1 MYWFLILF
9 ISSICTLNAV
19 EFFNVKLRDRIS
31 SQSGSVEIRERIQRW
46 APSETAVIV
55 CDMWDSHH
63 CYNAVKRVKEIAP
76 RIDKLIHEVRASG
89 GTVIHSPSSCVD
101 FYKSNPARIRAKNA
115 PAANNLPDGINA
127 WMHWISKEEEEAG
140 YPIDHSDGGE
150 DDDPDEHKKWSQKL
164 QSMGRNPRSPWKR
177 QIDLI
182 KIDNDRDYITDS
194 GVENWN
200 ILESKKINNVMVL
213 GVHTNMCV
221 LGRPFGLRQLA
232 KNNKNV
238 VLVRDLTDTMYNP
251 KMPPFVSHF
260 AGTDLIVRH
269 IEKYVCPTISS
280 EDIVGESFPK
290 FQSDDR
296 PKILFLIGEKEYL
309 TRLTLPD
316 YAEKN
321 LTAKYR
327 LEFRFA
333 KDGQNDFGDLNSSL
347 DEADLLFVSVRRRAL
362 PSEQLRAVTEYIMA
376 SNPVIGIRT
385 SSHAFSLRNQ
395 KPPQG
400 HDVWEMFDPE
410 VFGGNYHGHYG
421 SDAKTFA
428 KVVDSK
434 HSIMKGVTVDEF
446 PTGGSLYK
454 VLPLEKNTSVL
465 MTGRAV
471 GINENQPV
479 AWSYKNKFGGKSF
492 YTSLGH
498 KNDFSNLNFI
508 KMIDN
513 AVSWALHKDAKKK
526 IKKVRISSP
535 RSEGSLGYPKR
546 HPIEGAMSPRDSSKL
561 ISVPD
566 DLSVDLVLSEP
577 IIKQPLHLSFDSRGR
592 LWVVQYIQYP
602 DPAGLK
608 RVSRD
613 KVWRVAYDKVPP
625 PPPYPSGSPFIGKD
639 KISIHEDTNGDG
651 EFDNH
656 KIFVDGLNMVTS
668 VAHDGSG
675 VWVTNPPYLLY
686 YPDQNGDDVPDSDP
700 VVHLEGFGL
709 EDSHSIA
716 NSLSIG
722 PDGWIYGAQGSTVSA
737 AVTSPLSVG
746 PKVPVK
752 SMGQNVWRYH
762 PKNHVYEIFAEGG
775 GNAFGLEID
784 SRGRVYSGH
793 NGGNTRGFHYVLG
806 GYYQKSWGKH
816 GALTNDH
823 AYGYFPAMK
832 NAQVERFTHQFIIY
846 EGNGLPERYEGKLFG
861 VDVLHNKLVL
871 SEVLNDGSTFQTKD
885 ITPVMSSNDPWFRP
899 VMVTDSPDGSI
910 YVADWYDRQVNHYRN
925 HEGQIDHELGRV
937 YRIRTKGKVTFNKK
951 INLTDLSEIDLLE
964 ATRSDSRWLRRSALV
979 ELRRRYNINEIPELK
994 RKQPSNASELELLL
1008 GSDKLIPIKDITDIG
1023 LRGYAVR
1030 RFAGKA
1036 ISEKHRNALIELAIV
1051 EESPE
1056 VVSQLIAV
1064 SKRMD
1069 SNDGFKIV
1077 KNVLSRNLFDS
1088 DPHIPLLIWWSIE
1101 SKAESDVAAIKELFS
1116 ENNIWRNKIVRN
1128 DVIGRIMR
1136 RYASQETIEGYLMC
1150 AFLLKNAVD
1159 QEVKKTLISGFSEAL
1174 RGKQIGAMPKALLT
1188 QFDATKDLLP
1198 LPLRIRINSTG
1209 AVDEAIVLLT
1219 NKNTPTS
1226 SLVELVSTLGFVNSE
1241 AAINAIK
1248 SLLSKGAHKDVQVAC
1263 LAVLSAYCADIEVK
1277 ELAFN
1282 KALSREAMIREAAL
1296 DLLAS
1301 ELSAALFLVD
1311 RCKKGKFSLENANAS
1326 MHEKLR
1332 AHEDQSINR
1341 YLSKLFKNIDSK
1353 ITDAQELEIVRIKE
1367 IVSTGGGN
1375 PKNGEKTFTRLC
1387 IGCHKMFDKGGE
1399 IGPDLTSYQ
1408 RNDKDALLMS
1418 LVAPGAEIREGYE
1431 NVIIK
1436 TKSDTVHSGF
1446 LVEDTAK
1453 YVAIR
1458 ELSGASRVFER
1469 NQIKSLAN
1477 TDVSLMPQGLLNGID
1492 DNALKDFFAYLRSTT
1507 PPF

>member
-1 MYWFLILF
+1 MHWFLTLF
-9 ISSICTLNAV
+9 ISSICTLNAI
-19 EFFNVKLRDRIS
+19 EPFNVKLRDRITS
-31 SQSGSVEIRERIQRW
+31 ESGGVEIRERIERW
-46 APSETAVIV
+46 VPSDTAVII

-63 CYNAVKRVKEIAP
+63 CYNAVKRANEIAP
-76 RIDKLIHEVRASG
+76 RIDKLIYEVRAAG
-89 GTVIHSPSSCVD
+89 GTIIHSPSSCVD
-101 FYKSNPARIRAKNA
+101 FYKANPARIRATNA
-115 PAANNLPDGINA
+115 PASNNLPDGISA
-127 WMHWISKEEEEAG
+127 WMHWISEEEENAG

-150 DDDPDEHKKWSQKL
+150 DDEPDEHKKWSQKL

-200 ILESKKINNVMVL
+200 ILESKKIKNVMVL

-232 KNNKNV
+232 KNGKNV

-251 KMPPFVSHF
+251 KMSPFVSHF

-280 EDIVGESFPK
+280 EDIVGKSFTK
-290 FQSDDR
+290 FKSDNR
-296 PKILFLIGEKEYL
+296 PKILFLIGEKEYF
-309 TRLTLPD
+309 TKVTLPA

-321 LTAKYR
+321 LTSKYR

-333 KDGQNDFGDLNSSL
+333 KDGQNDFGDLNAAL
-347 DEADLLFVSVRRRAL
+347 NDADLLFVSVRRRAL
-362 PSEQLRAVTEYIMA
+362 PSDQLKAVKDYIMA
-376 SNPVIGIRT
+376 ANPVIGIRT

-400 HDVWEMFDPE
+400 HEVWEMFDLE
-410 VFGGNYHGHYG
+410 VFGGNYNDHYG
-421 SDAKTFA
+421 SGKETFA
-428 KVVDSK
+428 KAVDAA
-434 HSIMKGVTVDEF
+434 HPIMKGVTMDEF
-446 PTGGSLYK
+446 STGGSLYK
-454 VLPLEKNTSVL
+454 VLPLQKNTHVL
-465 MTGRAV
+465 MNGRAV
-471 GINENQPV
+471 GIKGNQPV
-479 AWSYKNKFGGKSF
+479 AWSYRNKFGGKSF

-498 KNDFSNLNFI
+498 KDDFSNLSFI

-513 AVSWALHKDAKKK
+513 AISWALPKDGKIKNKK
-526 IKKVRISSP
+526 IKVSGPLPNDK
-535 RSEGSLGYPKR
+535 LGYPQR
-546 HPIEGAMSPRDSSKL
+546 YPIEGAMSPRDSTKL

-566 DLSVDLVLSEP
+566 DLTVDLVLSEP
-577 IIKQPLHLSFDSRGR
+577 IVKQPLHLSFDSRGR

-651 EFDNH
+651 EFDKH
-656 KIFVDGLNMVTS
+656 KIFVEGLNMATS
-668 VAHDGSG
+668 IAHAGDG

-686 YPDQNGDDVPDSDP
+686 YPDKNGDDVPDSDP
-700 VVHLEGFGL
+700 IVHLKGFGL

-722 PDGWIYGAQGSTVSA
+722 PDGWLYGAQGSTVSA
-737 AVTSPLSVG
+737 AITSPLADK
-746 PKVPVK
+746 PKAPIK

-762 PKNHVYEIFAEGG
+762 PKEHVYEIFAEGG

-793 NGGNTRGFHYVLG
+793 NGGNTRGFHYILG

-832 NAQVERFTHQFIIY
+832 NEQVERFTHQFIIY
-846 EGNGLPERYEGKLFG
+846 EGNGLPERYHGKLFG
-861 VDVLHNKLVL
+861 VDVLHNNLVL
-871 SEVLNDGSTFQTKD
+871 SQVSNDGSTFKTKD
-885 ITPVMSSNDPWFRP
+885 VTRVMSSKDPWFRP

-937 YRIRTKGKVTFNKK
+937 YRIRTKGRRPFNNK
-951 INLTDLSEIDLLE
+951 INLTDLSKVDLLE
-964 ATRSDSRWLRRSALV
+964 VSRSDSRWLRRSALV
-979 ELRRRYNINEIPELK
+979 ELRKSHELTDINELK
-994 RKQPSNASELELLL
+994 RKQPSNATELELMLSSNNL
-1008 GSDKLIPIKDITDIG
+1008 MPIKGITDIG

-1030 RFAGKA
+1030 RVAGVTM
-1036 ISEKHRNALIELAIV
+1036 SEKHRKALIELAMV

-1056 VVSQLIAV
+1056 VVSQLIAI
-1064 SKRMD
+1064 SKRMN

-1077 KNVLSRNLFDS
+1077 KTVASRDLFDS

-1101 SKAESDVAAIKELFS
+1101 SKAESDVDAVKKLFS
-1116 ENNIWRNKIVRN
+1116 DDSIWRSKIIRK

-1150 AFLLKNAVD
+1150 AFFLNNATD
-1159 QEVKKTLISGFSEAL
+1159 QEVKKTLIDGFSEAT
-1174 RGKQIGAMPKALLT
+1174 RGKQIGVMPETLLSE
-1188 QFDATKDLLP
+1188 FDAAKNLLP
-1198 LPLRIRINSTG
+1198 LPLRIRINFTG
-1209 AVDEAIVLLT
+1209 AVDEAITFLN
-1219 NKNTPTS
+1219 NKNTSTP
-1226 SLVELVSTLGFVNSE
+1226 SLVEIISTLGFVNNE
-1241 AAINAIK
+1241 AAIDAIK
-1248 SLLSKGAHKDVQVAC
+1248 SLVFKGAHKDVEIAC
-1263 LAVLSAYCADIEVK
+1263 LAVLSAYCADNEVK
-1277 ELAFN
+1277 KLAFN
-1282 KALSREAMIREAAL
+1282 KVLSREAMIRVAAL

-1301 ELSAALFLVD
+1301 ELSGALFLVE
-1311 RCKKGKFSLENANAS
+1311 RCKEGDFPLQTANAS
-1326 MHEKLR
+1326 IHEKLR
-1332 AHEDQSINR
+1332 AHGDPSINN
-1341 YLSKLFKNIDSK
+1341 YLSKLLKNNDSK
-1353 ITDAQELEIVRIKE
+1353 ITDAQEREILRISE

-1375 PKNGEKTFTRLC
+1375 PKTGEKTFTRLC

-1399 IGPDLTSYQ
+1399 VGPDLTSYQ

-1418 LVAPGAEIREGYE
+1418 LVVPGAEIREGYE
-1431 NVIIK
+1431 NVIIN
-1436 TKSDTVHSGF
+1436 TKSHTVHSGF

-1458 ELSGASRVFER
+1458 ELSGATRVFER
-1469 NQIKSLAN
+1469 NKIKSLTN
-1477 TDVSLMPQGLLNGID
+1477 TGISLMPQGLLHGID
-1492 DNALKDFFAYLRSTT
+1492 DATLKDFFAYLRSTT

>member
-1 MYWFLILF
+1 MYGFLILF
-9 ISSICTLNAV
+9 ISSICTLNAI
-19 EFFNVKLRDRIS
+19 ESFNVKLRDRITGE
-31 SQSGSVEIRERIQRW
+31 SGSVEIRERIQKW
-46 APSETAVIV
+46 VPSETAVIV

-63 CYNAVKRVKEIAP
+63 CYNAVKRAKEISP
-76 RIDKLIHEVRASG
+76 NIDKLIHEVRARG
-89 GTVIHSPSSCVD
+89 GTIIHSPSSCVD
-101 FYKSNPARIRAKNA
+101 FYKSNPARVRAKNA
-115 PAANNLPDGINA
+115 PAANNLPDGISA
-127 WMHWISKEEEEAG
+127 WMHWISKEEEAAG

-150 DDDPDEHKKWSQKL
+150 DDDPDEHKEWVRKL

-200 ILESKKINNVMVL
+200 ILESKKIKNVMVL

-280 EDIVGESFPK
+280 DEIVGESFAK

-309 TRLTLPD
+309 TRLTLPA

-333 KDGQNDFGDLNSSL
+333 KDGQNDFGDLNSAL
-347 DEADLLFVSVRRRAL
+347 NEADLLFISVRRRAL
-362 PSEQLRAVTEYIMA
+362 PSEQLRAVREYIMA

-395 KPPQG
+395 KPEQG
-400 HDVWEMFDPE
+400 HEAWEMFDPE
-410 VFGGNYHGHYG
+410 VFGGNYHGHHG
-421 SDAKTFA
+421 SDKKTFA
-428 KVVDSK
+428 KSVDAA
-434 HSIMKGVTVDEF
+434 HPIMKGVTVDEF
-446 PTGGSLYK
+446 PTGGSLYQ
-454 VLPLEKNTSVL
+454 VLPLEKNTHVL
-465 MTGRAV
+465 MSGRAV

-479 AWSYKNKFGGKSF
+479 AWAYENKFGGKSF

-513 AVSWALHKDAKKK
+513 ALSWALHKDAKKK
-526 IKKVRISSP
+526 NKKIKISS
-535 RSEGSLGYPKR
+535 SLPEPSAGYPIKS
-546 HPIEGAMSPRDSSKL
+546 PIEGAMSPRDSTKL

-608 RVSRD
+608 RISRD
-613 KVWRVAYDKVPP
+613 KVWRVAYDRVPP

-651 EFDNH
+651 EFDKH

-686 YPDQNGDDVPDSDP
+686 YPDKNGDDVPDSDP

-746 PKVPVK
+746 PKAAVK

-762 PKNHVYEIFAEGG
+762 PENHVYEIFAEGG

-823 AYGYFPAMK
+823 AYGYFAAMK

-846 EGNGLPERYEGKLFG
+846 EGNGLPKRYAGKLFG
-861 VDVLHNKLVL
+861 VDVLHNNLVL
-871 SEVLNDGSTFQTKD
+871 SDVFNDGSTFQTKD
-885 ITPVMSSNDPWFRP
+885 IRRVMSSKDPWFRP

-937 YRIRTKGKVTFNKK
+937 YRLRTKGKSPLSKK
-951 INLTDLSEIDLLE
+951 TNLTESSKVELLE
-964 ATRSDSRWLRRSALV
+964 ASRSGSRWLRRSALV
-979 ELRRRYNINEIPELK
+979 ELRSRYKMAEITEIK
-994 RKQPSNASELELLL
+994 RKQPTSATELELML
-1008 GSDKLIPIKDITDIG
+1008 GSDNLIPIKDIEDVG

-1030 RFAGKA
+1030 RLAAGV
-1036 ISEKHRNALIELAIV
+1036 ISERHRNDLIELASV

-1056 VVSQLIAV
+1056 VISQLIAV

-1077 KNVLSRNLFDS
+1077 KTVLSRDLFDS
-1088 DPHIPLLIWWSIE
+1088 DPHIPLLTWWSIE
-1101 SKAESDVAAIKELFS
+1101 SKAASDVDAIKELFS
-1116 ENNIWRNKIVRN
+1116 DANIWRSKIFRDV
-1128 DVIGRIMR
+1128 VIGRVMR
-1136 RYASQETIEGYLMC
+1136 RFASQETVDGYLMC
-1150 AFLLKNAVD
+1150 AFLLTKAVD
-1159 QEVKKTLISGFSEAL
+1159 QEVKKTLINGFSDAL
-1174 RGKQIGAMPKALLT
+1174 RGKQIGVMPRALLS
-1188 QFDATKDLLP
+1188 QFEESKDLLP
-1198 LPLRIRINSTG
+1198 LTLRIRINSTG
-1209 AVDEAIVLLT
+1209 AVNEAIALL
-1219 NKNTPTS
+1219 NKKETPTS
-1226 SLVELVSTLGFVNSE
+1226 SLIELISTLGFVQDDS
-1241 AAINAIK
+1241 AIFAIK
-1248 SLLSKGAHKDVQVAC
+1248 SLLSEGSHKNVEIAC
-1263 LAVLSAYCADIEVK
+1263 LAALSAYCDEDEVK
-1277 ELAFN
+1277 EIAFN
-1282 KALSREAMIREAAL
+1282 KVKSSEAMIREAAL

-1301 ELSAALFLVD
+1301 ELSAALFLVK
-1311 RCKKGKFSLENANAS
+1311 RCKEGEFLLQTANAS
-1326 MHEKLR
+1326 IHEKLR
-1332 AHEDQSINR
+1332 AHEDQSING
-1341 YLSKLFKNIDSK
+1341 YLDKLLKNTDDK
-1353 ITDAQELEIVRIKE
+1353 ITDSQEREILRIKG
-1367 IVSTGGGN
+1367 IVSAAGGN

-1387 IGCHKMFDKGGE
+1387 IGCHKMFDNGGD

-1408 RNDKDALLMS
+1408 RNDVDALLMS
-1418 LVAPGAEIREGYE
+1418 LVAPAAEIREGYE

-1436 TKSDTVHSGF
+1436 TKSNTVHSGF
-1446 LVEDTAK
+1446 LVEDTVK
-1453 YVAIR
+1453 YAAIR
-1458 ELSGASRVFER
+1458 ELSGVSRIFER
-1469 NQIKSLAN
+1469 NKIKSL
-1477 TDVSLMPQGLLNGID
+1477 TSTGVSLMPQGLLNGID
-1492 DNALKDFFAYLRSTT
+1492 DVALKDFFAYLRSTT

>member
-1 MYWFLILF
+1 MHWFLILF
-9 ISSICTLNAV
+9 ISSICNLNAI
-19 EFFNVKLRDRIS
+19 EPFDVKLRDRIES
-31 SQSGSVEIRERIQRW
+31 ESGFVEIRDRAEKW
-46 APSETAVIV
+46 DPAETAIIV

-63 CYNAVKRVKEIAP
+63 CYNAVKRANEIAP
-76 RIDKLIHEVRASG
+76 SIDELIQKVRARG

-101 FYKSNPARIRAKNA
+101 FYKSNPARMRAVNA
-115 PAANNLPDGINA
+115 PAATNLPDGISN
-127 WMHWISKEEEEAG
+127 WMHWISEEEEKAG

-150 DDDPDEHKKWSQKL
+150 DDDPKEHKEWAQKL
-164 QSMGRNPRSPWKR
+164 QSMGLNPRAPWKR
-177 QIDLI
+177 QIDSI
-182 KIDNDRDYITDS
+182 TIDTDRDYITDS

-200 ILESKKINNVMVL
+200 ILENKKIKNVMVL

-232 KNNKNV
+232 KNGKNV

-269 IEKYVCPTISS
+269 IERYVCPTISS
-280 EDIVGESFPK
+280 EDILGKSFTNFK
-290 FQSDDR
+290 FDNR
-296 PKILFLIGEKEYL
+296 PKILFLIGEKEYF
-309 TRLTLPD
+309 TRVTLPS

-321 LTAKYR
+321 LTSKYR

-333 KDGQNDFGDLNSSL
+333 KDGQNDFGDLNSAME
-347 DEADLLFVSVRRRAL
+347 DADLLFVSVRRRAL
-362 PSEQLRAVTEYIMA
+362 PGAQLKAIKDYIE
-376 SNPVIGIRT
+376 SSHPVIGIRT
-385 SSHAFSLRNQ
+385 SSHAFSLRNK

-400 HDVWEMFDPE
+400 HETWENFDPE
-410 VFGGNYHGHYG
+410 VFGGNYNDHYG
-421 SDAKTFA
+421 SDKKTFA
-428 KVVDSK
+428 QAVDTA
-434 HSIMKGVTVDEF
+434 HPIMDGVNSAEF
-446 PTGGSLYK
+446 STGGSLYK
-454 VLPLEKNTSVL
+454 VLPLQKNAHVL
-465 MTGRAV
+465 MNGRAV
-471 GINENQPV
+471 GIKGNQPV
-479 AWSYKNKFGGKSF
+479 AWSYRNKFGGKSF

-498 KNDFSNLNFI
+498 KDDFSNSNFI
-508 KMIDN
+508 KMLDN
-513 AVSWALHKDAKKK
+513 AVSWALSKEVQKKNK
-526 IKKVRISSP
+526 ENRVSRALPHEKVN
-535 RSEGSLGYPKR
+535 
-546 HPIEGAMSPRDSSKL
+546 GALSPRDSTNL

-566 DLSVDLVLSEP
+566 DLAVDLVLSEP
-577 IIKQPLHLSFDSRGR
+577 IIKQPLHLSFDSKGR

-651 EFDNH
+651 QFDSH
-656 KIFVDGLNMVTS
+656 KIFVEGLNMVTS

-686 YPDQNGDDVPDSDP
+686 YPDNNGDDVPDSDP
-700 VVHLEGFGL
+700 IVHLEGFGL

-737 AVTSPLSVG
+737 SITSPLSANTQA
-746 PKVPVK
+746 PVK

-762 PKNHVYEIFAEGG
+762 PKEHVYEIFAEGG

-832 NAQVERFTHQFIIY
+832 NEQVERFTHQFIIY
-846 EGNGLPERYEGKLFG
+846 EGNRLPKKYEGKLFG
-861 VDVLHNKLVL
+861 VDVLHNNLVL
-871 SEVLNDGSTFQTKD
+871 SEVMDDGSTFKTKD
-885 ITPVMSSNDPWFRP
+885 LSRVMSSKDPWFRP

-937 YRIRTKGKVTFNKK
+937 YRIRAKENTSFKDK
-951 INLTDLSEIDLLE
+951 INLKKLSKDDLLE
-964 ATRSDSRWLRRSALV
+964 ASRSGSRWLRRSALV
-979 ELRRRYNINEIPELK
+979 EIRARYKMNEEK
-994 RKQPSNASELELLL
+994 KFETNQPSSATELELFLSSGNL
-1008 GSDKLIPIKDITDIG
+1008 VRIKDIADAG

-1030 RFAGKA
+1030 RIADRGM
-1036 ISEKHRNALIELAIV
+1036 SEKDRNALIELASL

-1056 VVSQLIAV
+1056 VVSQLISV

-1069 SNDGFKIV
+1069 ANDGLEIV
-1077 KNVLSRNLFDS
+1077 KTVLSRDLFDS

-1101 SKAESDVAAIKELFS
+1101 SKAQSNVDALKKLFT
-1116 ENNIWRNKIVRN
+1116 NNKIWSSKILRK
-1128 DVIGRIMR
+1128 DIIGRVMK
-1136 RYASQETIEGYLMC
+1136 RYASEETIEGYLMC
-1150 AFLLKNAVD
+1150 AFLLRSAVD
-1159 QEVKKTLISGFSEAL
+1159 EDVKKTLINGFGEAL
-1174 RGKQIGAMPKALLT
+1174 RGKQIGAMPKELLS
-1188 QFDATKDLLP
+1188 QFDAAKTLLP
-1198 LPLRIRINSTG
+1198 LPLRIRIKSAG
-1209 AVDEAIVLLT
+1209 AVNEAISLMS
-1219 NKNTPTS
+1219 NKNTS
-1226 SLVELVSTLGFVNSE
+1226 NSILVELISTLGSVNSGI
-1241 AAINAIK
+1241 AIDAIK
-1248 SLLSKGAHKDVQVAC
+1248 ALLSRGAHKDVEVSC
-1263 LAVLSAYCADIEVK
+1263 LAVLSAHCTDKGVK
-1277 ELAFN
+1277 ELAFT
-1282 KALSREAMIREAAL
+1282 KVLSSESMIREAAL

-1301 ELSAALFLVD
+1301 ELSAALFLVE
-1311 RCKKGKFSLENANAS
+1311 RCKEGEFALQAANAS
-1326 MHEKLR
+1326 IHEKLR
-1332 AHEDQSINR
+1332 AHGDQSINI
-1341 YLSKLFKNIDSK
+1341 YLSKLLKNNDSK
-1353 ITDAQELEIVRIKE
+1353 ITDTQEREILRINE
-1367 IVSTGGGN
+1367 LVSTGGGN

-1408 RNDKDALLMS
+1408 RNDEGALLMS

-1436 TKSDTVHSGF
+1436 TKLGTVHSGF
-1446 LVEDTAK
+1446 LVQNTAK

-1458 ELSGASRVFER
+1458 ELSGASRMFER
-1469 NQIKSLAN
+1469 KQIKSLAS
-1477 TDVSLMPQGLLNGID
+1477 TGVSLMPQGLLNGIGD
-1492 DNALKDFFAYLRSTT
+1492 AELKDFFAYLRSTT

>member
-1 MYWFLILF
+1 MHWFLIFF
-9 ISSICTLNAV
+9 ISSICTLNAL
-19 EFFNVKLRDRIS
+19 ESFNVKLRDRITNADHNN
-31 SQSGSVEIRERIQRW
+31 EIRERVEKW
-46 APSETAVIV
+46 SPSETAVIV

-63 CYNAVKRVKEIAP
+63 CYNAVKRVNEIAP
-76 RIDKLIHEVRASG
+76 RIDKFIYKVRTSG

-101 FYKSNPARIRAKNA
+101 FYKSNPARTRATEA
-115 PAANNLPDGINA
+115 PPAANLPDGISA
-127 WMHWISKEEEEAG
+127 WMNWISKEEEQAG

-150 DDDPDEHKKWSQKL
+150 DDDPEEHKQWEEKL
-164 QSMGRNPRSPWKR
+164 KSIGRNPGSPWKR

-182 KIDNDRDYITDS
+182 NIDDDKDYITDS

-200 ILESKKINNVMVL
+200 ILESKKIKNVMIL

-232 KNNKNV
+232 KNGKNV

-260 AGTDLIVRH
+260 AGTDLIVKH

-280 EDIVGESFPK
+280 EDLLGKSFTK
-290 FQSDDR
+290 FKSDDR
-296 PKILFLIGEKEYL
+296 PKILFLIGEREYF
-309 TRLTLPD
+309 TRVTLPA

-321 LTAKYR
+321 LTSKYR

-333 KDGQNDFGDLNSSL
+333 KDGENDFGSLNSTLS
-347 DEADLLFVSVRRRAL
+347 DTDLLFISVRRRAL
-362 PSEQLRAVTEYIMA
+362 PSAQLKAVKDYIKA
-376 SNPVIGIRT
+376 AKPVIGIRT
-385 SSHAFSLRNQ
+385 SSHAFSLRNN
-395 KPPQG
+395 KTPQG
-400 HDVWEMFDPE
+400 HEVWELFDSE

-421 SDAKTFA
+421 SDKKTFA
-428 KVVDSK
+428 KAEDIK
-434 HSIMKGVTVDEF
+434 HPIMKGVTVEEF
-446 PTGGSLYK
+446 STGGSLYK
-454 VLPLEKNTSVL
+454 VVPLQKNTHVL

-471 GINENQPV
+471 GIGVKQPV
-479 AWSYKNKFGGKSF
+479 AWVNRNIFGGKTF

-498 KNDFSNLNFI
+498 KDDFTNINFV
-508 KMIDN
+508 KMLDN
-513 AVSWALHKDAKKK
+513 AASWALSKDPQLK
-526 IKKVRISSP
+526 INKISKSKHLP
-535 RSEGSLGYPKR
+535 HEK
-546 HPIEGAMSPRDSSKL
+546 IDGAMSPRDSTRL

-566 DLSVDLVLSEP
+566 DLTVDLVLCEP
-577 IIKQPLHLSFDSRGR
+577 IIKQPLHLSFDSKGR

-613 KVWRVAYDKVPP
+613 KVWRVAYDKIPP

-651 EFDNH
+651 EFDKH
-656 KIFVDGLNMVTS
+656 KIFVEGLNMATS

-686 YPDQNGDDVPDSDP
+686 YPDKNGDDVPDSDP
-700 VVHLEGFGL
+700 IVHLKGFGL

-737 AVTSPLSVG
+737 AITSPLAGSS
-746 PKVPVK
+746 KVAVK

-762 PKNHVYEIFAEGG
+762 PEEHVYEIFAEGG

-793 NGGNTRGFHYVLG
+793 NGGNTRGFHYVQG

-832 NAQVERFTHQFIIY
+832 NAQVTRFTHQFIIY
-846 EGNGLPERYEGKLFG
+846 EGIGLPKKYNGKLFG
-861 VDVLHNKLVL
+861 VDVLHNNLVL

-885 ITPVMSSNDPWFRP
+885 LTRVMSSKDPWFRP

-937 YRIRTKGKVTFNKK
+937 YRVRAKGRRDFSRK
-951 INLTDLSEIDLLE
+951 INITTLNKVDLLI
-964 ATRSDSRWLRRSALV
+964 AAKSDSRWLRRAALV
-979 ELRRRYNINEIPELK
+979 ELRDRQKLTVIKGTK
-994 RKQPSNASELELLL
+994 RGQPSCATELEILL
-1008 GSDKLIPIKDITDIG
+1008 GSDNLVPIKDISDVG

-1030 RFAGKA
+1030 RIADGTM
-1036 ISEKHRNALIELAIV
+1036 SEKYRNVLIELAMT

-1069 SNDGFKIV
+1069 ANDGLKII
-1077 KNVLSRNLFDS
+1077 NAVLTRDLFEN
-1088 DPHIPLLIWWSIE
+1088 DPHIPLLTWWSIE
-1101 SKAESDVAAIKELFS
+1101 SKAMSNIESIKKLYS
-1116 ENNIWRNKIVRN
+1116 ENDFWRSKIARKTI
-1128 DVIGRIMR
+1128 IGRTMR
-1136 RYASQETIEGYLMC
+1136 RYASEETIEGYLMC
-1150 AFLLKNAVD
+1150 SYLLSKAIDV
-1159 QEVKKTLISGFSEAL
+1159 EAKKILIDGFSDAA
-1174 RGKQIGAMPKALLT
+1174 RGKQIGVMPKELLSE
-1188 QFDATKDLLP
+1188 FNSAKDLLP
-1198 LPLRIRINSTG
+1198 LPLRIRINSPG
-1209 AVDEAIVLLT
+1209 AVDEAIAYI
-1219 NKNTPTS
+1219 NNEKSPKA
-1226 SLVELVSTLGFVNSE
+1226 SLVEVISTLGFVSNKDSVNSLK
-1241 AAINAIK
+1241 A
-1248 SLLSKGAHKDVQVAC
+1248 LLAKGSDKEIEVAC
-1263 LAVLSAYCADIEVK
+1263 LAALADHCDDNEVK
-1277 ELAFN
+1277 EIAFH
-1282 KALSREAMIREAAL
+1282 KVLSREAMVREAAL

-1301 ELSAALFLVD
+1301 VRSGAIFLVE
-1311 RCKKGKFSLENANAS
+1311 RCEKGEFQLQSANAS
-1326 MHEKLR
+1326 IHEKLR
-1332 AHEDQSINR
+1332 AHDVPSVKK
-1341 YLSKLFKNIDSK
+1341 YLSAILTTDRAK
-1353 ITDAQELEIVRIKE
+1353 ITETQELEILRIKG
-1367 IVSTGGGN
+1367 IVRQGGGN
-1375 PKNGEKTFTRLC
+1375 PKNGEKTFTKLC
-1387 IGCHKMFDKGGE
+1387 VGCHKMYDNGGE
-1399 IGPDLTSYQ
+1399 VGPDLTSYQ
-1408 RNDKDALLMS
+1408 RNDEDALVMS

-1436 TKSDTVHSGF
+1436 TISDSVHSGF
-1446 LVEDTAK
+1446 LIEDTTK
-1453 YVAIR
+1453 YVVIR
-1458 ELSGASRVFER
+1458 ELSGASRVFEK
-1469 NQIKSLAN
+1469 NEISSI
-1477 TDVSLMPQGLLNGID
+1477 TSTGVSLMPQGLLNGISND
-1492 DNALKDFFAYLRSTT
+1492 ALKDFFAYLRSTT